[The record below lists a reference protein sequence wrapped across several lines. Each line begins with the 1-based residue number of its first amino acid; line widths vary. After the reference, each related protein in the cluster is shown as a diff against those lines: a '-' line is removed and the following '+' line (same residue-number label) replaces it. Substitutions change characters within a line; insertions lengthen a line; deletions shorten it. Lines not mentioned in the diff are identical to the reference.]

1 MKHSRLLRAL
11 PPVLAAL
18 PAAHRLLLRREAC
31 ALSPPGALV
40 SVGGHALHVYAE
52 GEGPGPV
59 LVFLSG
65 GGTPAPV
72 YDFRPLYRLLSAAH
86 RVAVVEKPGYGYA
99 PSARCPRDVD
109 TLVRETRE
117 ALRRAG
123 FPPPYVLLPH
133 SYSGLEALCW
143 AARYPTEIAALVG
156 LDMAV
161 PEVYARRSVPPALFS
176 LLGAAGWLGAGRLP
190 PLRPGARA
198 CLSPEERRQ
207 ERLLFSRSLYSPC
220 VVAEARAAWDNARR
234 TAKLPMPS
242 CPMLLFVSDGR
253 EIGPFWRPC
262 QEEFIRAA
270 GARGVFLDC
279 GHYVHQHRPAEIA
292 AAVLP
297 FLAQI
302 TESKECP
309 L

>member
-1 MKHSRLLRAL
+1 MSRFPLLRAAPL
-11 PPVLAAL
+11 ALAAL

-40 SVGGHALHVYAE
+40 SVGGHALHVYTE

-72 YDFRPLYRLLSAAH
+72 YDFRPLYRPLARAH

-99 PSARCPRDVD
+99 PPVRCPRDVD
-109 TLVRETRE
+109 TLLRETRG
-117 ALRRAG
+117 ALLRAG
-123 FPPPYVLLPH
+123 LPPPYVLLPH

-143 AARYPTEIAALVG
+143 AARYPSEVAALVG

-190 PLRPGARA
+190 PLRPGARPF
-198 CLSPEERRQ
+198 LSPEERRQ
-207 ERLLFSRSLYSPC
+207 ERLLFSRNLCNPC
-220 VVAEARAAWDNARR
+220 VTAEARAAWDSARR
-234 TAKLPMPS
+234 AAALGPPP
-242 CPMLLFVSDGR
+242 CPALLFVSDGR

-262 QEEFIRAA
+262 QEAFIRAS
-270 GARGVFLDC
+270 GARGVFLAC
-279 GHYVHQHRPAEIA
+279 GHYIHLHRPAELA
-292 AAVLP
+292 AAILP
-297 FLAQI
+297 FLAQVI
-302 TESKECP
+302 ESKECP